1 MCTVLLFF
9 YLNTL
14 FPPSQSYF
22 TAENT
27 LEEDIL
33 TYDILAN
40 HEGILIEEME
50 PRSMLLHLKSKGVL
64 SEDEFDRIGRK
75 SDRREIAQILI
86 ENTKQQSINISDFYQ
101 LLKQIHCDKAL
112 SYIRS
117 TVNGGHPSY
126 PSQYKNIHNA

>member
-22 TAENT
+22 VAENT

-50 PRSMLLHLKSKGVL
+50 PRSMLLHLESKGVV

-75 SDRREIAQILI
+75 
-86 ENTKQQSINISDFYQ
+86 
-101 LLKQIHCDKAL
+101 
-112 SYIRS
+112 
-117 TVNGGHPSY
+117 
-126 PSQYKNIHNA
+126 